1 MTRKDF
7 ETIAAAIK
15 AARPSYSGPCPS
27 ATTQGENA
35 ALDRAAENL
44 AVRLAATNPRF
55 QTRLFL
61 TACGVTS

>member
-7 ETIAAAIK
+7 ETIAAAIYAVRDFAGHAETVTG
-15 AARPSYSGPCPS
+15 AA
-27 ATTQGENA
+27 AHA

-61 TACGVTS
+61 AACGVTS